1 MLKWFIL
8 QEPWVQALIAG
19 MFTWLITGL
28 GAALVFFVNNIS
40 KRNLSIV
47 YGFSSGVMIASS
59 IWSLLTPGIEWAQ
72 KNDSLPPWFVVSIG
86 FSIGGLFLY
95 SMDKLSPH
103 IHPIFSRSE
112 NKATGLRKSAM
123 LFFSITLHNIPEGLA
138 IGVAFG
144 AISRS
149 GDYSII
155 FPSILS
161 ALALAIGIGIQNFPE
176 GAAISIPLKQEG
188 MSKRKSFFYG
198 QISAFVEPIMAV
210 IGAILVSKIIWV
222 LPYALS
228 FAAGAMVYVVIEEL
242 LPEAQF
248 TESENRKHYAIFGFM
263 VGFVIMMILD
273 VALS

>member
-72 KNDSLPPWFVVSIG
+72 KNASLPSWFVVSIG

-103 IHPIFSRSE
+103 IHPTFSRSE

-176 GAAISIPLKQEG
+176 GAAISIPLEQEG